1 MCESLVSIENFFDD
15 DEIEDFADNLDESDL
30 DPVEIPKEVRN
41 LRTQAYDKS
50 VRDLV
55 TMIEDEDIDL
65 DPDYQRNYLWDNKK
79 ASLLIESI
87 LLNIPIPVVYVA
99 ENDESQWNVID
110 GLQRLNSLYRFF
122 NNEFK
127 LSKLE
132 VLNELNGLTYHNLP
146 PKAKRMLGN
155 GMFRVVVLLAETH
168 PEIKYD
174 VFMRLNTGSVKL
186 SEQELRNC
194 LYRGSLN
201 NFLKECTQNKVFL
214 SCLKL
219 KQPHKRFV
227 DAELILRFFAIREG
241 FNLQESTFNYPGRM
255 KTFLNNYM
263 RKNQNVSDSK
273 ELEFRDIFESTMEN
287 IKFVLGDKA
296 FRRPLDSKNH
306 ESRINRSLIDVVM
319 LCFSHIDMEDCK
331 INKDFYI
338 KQIQE
343 LCKDEEFVE
352 AINFGTS
359 DSKKIY
365 TRLVLGL
372 KAFEI
377 I

>member
-1 MCESLVSIENFFDD
+1 MITNFLNDDEFEKFDD
-15 DEIEDFADNLDESDL
+15 NSDESDL

-55 TMIEDEDIDL
+55 TMIEDNDIDL

-122 NNEFK
+122 KNEFK

-194 LYRGSLN
+194 LYRGPLN
-201 NFLKECTQNKVFL
+201 NFLKECTKNKTFL
-214 SCLKL
+214 TCLKL
-219 KQPHKRFV
+219 KEPHKRFA
-227 DAELILRFFAIREG
+227 DAELILRFLAIRESYD
-241 FNLQESTFNYPGRM
+241 LSKQQFNYPGRM
-255 KTFLNNYM
+255 KTFLNTFMNNN
-263 RKNQNVSDSK
+263 KNISSD
-273 ELEFRDIFESTMEN
+273 LENTYREVFNNTMEN
-287 IKFVLGDKA
+287 ISYVLGEKA
-296 FRRPLDSKNH
+296 FNRPLGDGNY
-306 ESRINRSLIDVVM
+306 ESRINRSLIDVIM
-319 LCFSHIDMEDCK
+319 LCFSHLSLDDCK
-331 INKDFYI
+331 KNRTEYI
-338 KQIQE
+338 RKIE
-343 LCKDEEFVE
+343 TLCEDDKFIDS
-352 AINFGTS
+352 INFGTS
-359 DSKKIY
+359 DSKKI
-365 TRLVLGL
+365 TNRLNLGL